1 MEAHEFRVKLL
12 ESEVEAVKSYLSGL
26 TSDELQKSSA
36 CVDWSV
42 ADVVGHLAG
51 QDHALRVR
59 RGLQGDYSAP
69 ESSPPVA
76 DHDEDRFAKN
86 IFDRALATRE
96 QFGEGLVAY

>member
-1 MEAHEFRVKLL
+1 METHEFRVKLL

-42 ADVVGHLAG
+42 ADVVAHLAG

-59 RGLQGDYSAP
+59 RGLRGDYSAP
-69 ESSPPVA
+69 VSSPPLSLI
-76 DHDEDRFAKN
+76 H
-86 IFDRALATRE
+86 I
-96 QFGEGLVAY
+96 